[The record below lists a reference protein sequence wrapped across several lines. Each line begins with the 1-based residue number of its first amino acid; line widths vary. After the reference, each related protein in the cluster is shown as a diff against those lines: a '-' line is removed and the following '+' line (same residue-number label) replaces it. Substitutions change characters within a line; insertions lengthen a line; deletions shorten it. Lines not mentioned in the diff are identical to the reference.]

1 MSADPSL
8 FRFLRASLAGLLIP
22 LLLAGCTH
30 TVYYR
35 DTSSYQMSMT
45 TLNIQRGQ
53 AFQMY
58 GPGSREVMEFDSQI
72 AALTI
77 RGNQV
82 VREEIDVD
90 STMNIMQGLTN
101 IANAD
106 AAKRG
111 AAQGAAGAAQAQQ
124 AATAAAAAQAAAAQ
138 NTAQST
144 SGRSGPPVG
153 AGPVHRRP
161 QVPVTPPPPVHTP

>member
-22 LLLAGCTH
+22 LLLAGCTNI
-30 TVYYR
+30 VRYR
-35 DTSSYQMSMT
+35 DTPDYQSYMMSLTM
-45 TLNIQRGQ
+45 QRGQ
-53 AFQMY
+53 AVQMY
-58 GPGSREVMEFDSQI
+58 GPGSTEVMAIDSQI
-72 AALTI
+72 AGLTI

-90 STMNIMQGLTN
+90 TTMRVMQGLTN